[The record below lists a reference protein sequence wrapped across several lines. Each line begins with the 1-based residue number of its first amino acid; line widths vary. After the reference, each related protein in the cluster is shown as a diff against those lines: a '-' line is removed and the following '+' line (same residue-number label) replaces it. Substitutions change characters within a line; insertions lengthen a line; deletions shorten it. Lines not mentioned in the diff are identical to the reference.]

1 MTTNTTSEPSP
12 GLVRAYMARPALIE
26 ACQLDYDGENLTD
39 ILDWI
44 RAEGGTAHIT
54 DGECLRV
61 NTFDGV
67 DTALPGYW
75 IVHHQGM
82 RVIVQGRLTQ
92 STYERDGQKRTSYDV
107 QVDEVGP
114 SLRYAKAQ
122 VERVQRPVQGGVD
135 PWGTQT
141 GGQQAHTLEN
151 TPTPSQPPTGW
162 ENTPQNGAQQ
172 AFPTNPPF

>member
-1 MTTNTTSEPSP
+1 MSNDTSIT
-12 GLVRAYMARPALIE
+12 LV
-26 ACQLDYDGENLTD
+26 GNLTGD
-39 ILDWI
+39 PELRFTQSGAALAAFTVASTPRVFDRQSGQWQDGDTLFL
-44 RAEGGTAHIT
+44 RCTAWRDLAENVADT
-54 DGECLRV
+54 LRK
-61 NTFDGV
+61 
-67 DTALPGYW
+67 
-75 IVHHQGM
+75 GM

-141 GGQQAHTLEN
+141 GVQQAHTLEN
-151 TPTPSQPPTGW
+151 APTPSQPPTGW